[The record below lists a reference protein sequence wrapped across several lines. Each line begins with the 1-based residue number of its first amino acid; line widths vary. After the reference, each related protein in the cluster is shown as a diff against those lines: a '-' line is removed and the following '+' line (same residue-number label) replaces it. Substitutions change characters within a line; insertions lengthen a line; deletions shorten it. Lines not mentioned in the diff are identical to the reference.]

1 MSASEKQIQAN
12 RENAQKST
20 GPKTEEG
27 KAAVSQNAVKHGLY
41 ATKSILNSPHITED
55 RKLFDLLYEAAVKDL
70 QPESLFQELIVQ
82 RIVECMWRQR
92 RIVAAETA
100 HIHSQLD
107 RAEGDIKIKAMIAR
121 RRNGFPEHF
130 RKEADAILGPP
141 VNPDAPQIGSP
152 EHFAARIDSHL
163 MPDET
168 FSRNAL
174 RYEFRMTRELIR
186 YYELYD
192 RLKFDRAQRS
202 QSGRKRK
209 SRKINCDETNPVEN
223 DFD

>member
-1 MSASEKQIQAN
+1 MSTSEKQIQSN

-20 GPKTEEG
+20 GPKTDDG
-27 KAAVSQNAVKHGLY
+27 KATVAQNAVKHGLY

-55 RKLFDLLYEAAVKDL
+55 RKLFDLLYEAAVNDL

-100 HIHSQLD
+100 HIHRQLD
-107 RAEGDIKIKAMIAR
+107 KAEGDIKSEALIAR
-121 RRNGFPEHF
+121 HRATFPARF
-130 RKEADAILGPP
+130 NADSLPGAPTVFNPP
-141 VNPDAPQIGSP
+141 EIGSP
-152 EHFAARIDSHL
+152 EHLAARINSRL

-192 RLKFDRAQRS
+192 RLKSDRADRTRS
-202 QSGRKRK
+202 HSRKRK
-209 SRKINCDETNPVEN
+209 SRKINCDETNPVES
-223 DFD
+223 DGD